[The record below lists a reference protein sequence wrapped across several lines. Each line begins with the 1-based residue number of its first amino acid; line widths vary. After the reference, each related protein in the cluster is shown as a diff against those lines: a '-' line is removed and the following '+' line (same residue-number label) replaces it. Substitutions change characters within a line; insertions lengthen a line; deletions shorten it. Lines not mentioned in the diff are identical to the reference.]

1 MACLARQNSLFESG
15 PGEGTETQNIHHGLT
30 SLLTVPM
37 CTRLTYATGPALLS
51 ARPYICGSLSLYI
64 SLWEVTRTNLWV
76 RPFYWWDY
84 EKETSFKPLD
94 IGHLLILNRII
105 WLIKGLKV
113 LKVKLTHS
121 FFHLKVHST
130 RCVFQHVRPETVIS
144 HANNVVYM

>member
-1 MACLARQNSLFESG
+1 MDRKTTILQLPVSRYCE
-15 PGEGTETQNIHHGLT
+15 HGMGWLVYCT
-30 SLLTVPM
+30 S
-37 CTRLTYATGPALLS
+37 ATGPALLS
-51 ARPYICGSLSLYI
+51 ARPYVCGSLSLSI

-94 IGHLLILNRII
+94 IGHLVILNRII